1 MAPAAGKILIVTDA
15 WQPQINGVV
24 RTLTATMR
32 ELEKLGYI
40 VQLIAPGQE
49 GSLTLPVPFYSE
61 IRLEVL
67 SAPRVAKALDDFQ
80 PDYIHIATEG
90 PLGLAVRQL
99 CLERNRHFTTAYHT
113 CFPEYAAARL
123 DRLPFVRGWGGRI
136 AAWLSYR
143 VIRRFH
149 NASSAVMVATPAIE
163 ALLLKNNVAADR
175 LVRWSRG
182 VDLDIFKPEGAKHLA
197 LAALPHPI
205 ALTVGRVAVEK
216 NIQVFLDAPFA
227 GSKVV
232 IGDGPQLAALR
243 AAYPGVTFLGAI
255 TEAEKLADCYRAAD
269 MFVFPSR
276 TDTFG
281 LVLLEAM
288 ACGLPVA
295 CHNGPGQRGI
305 LCKAQNSSFYRMNDN
320 LAAAMTDLAAQSVD
334 SAVPRAFVAEHYSW
348 AHCTQQFVQAM
359 QATKPQ
365 LRDGFFARLFYDYV
379 LGFPRRFIANIPGIG
394 LVQWGG
400 SKLLHAGY
408 RAWNKRRAA
417 PPDDFA

>member
-1 MAPAAGKILIVTDA
+1 MPPTAGKILIVTDA

-32 ELEKLGYI
+32 ELERLGYA

-67 SAPRVAKALDDFQ
+67 SSERVAKVFDQFQ

-99 CLERNRHFTTAYHT
+99 CLDRKLCFTTAYHT
-113 CFPEYAAARL
+113 CFPEYAAARIDGISFL
-123 DRLPFVRGWGGRI
+123 RGWGGRI

-149 NASSAVMVATPAIE
+149 SASSAVMVTTPAIE
-163 ALLLKNNVAADR
+163 ALLRKNQVTPDR

-182 VDLDIFKPEGAKHLA
+182 VDLGTFRPDGARHPVF
-197 LAALPHPI
+197 AALPKPI

-216 NIQVFLDAPFA
+216 NIKAFLDAPFS

-232 IGDGPQLAALR
+232 IGDGPQLADLR
-243 AAYPGVTFLGAI
+243 KAYPNVTFLGAI
-255 TEAEKLADCYRAAD
+255 VEAEKLADCYRSAD
-269 MFVFPSR
+269 LFVFPSR

-295 CHNGPGQRGI
+295 CSNGPGQRGI
-305 LCKAQNSSFYRMNDN
+305 LCKAPDNRFYRMNDD
-320 LAAAMTDLAAQSVD
+320 LAAAMADMIAHPVD
-334 SAVPRAFVAEHYSW
+334 PTVPHEFVAEHYSW
-348 AHCTQQFVQAM
+348 AYCTQQFIQAM
-359 QATKPQ
+359 QATKPP
-365 LRDGFFARLFYDYV
+365 LRRGFFTSLLYDY
-379 LGFPRRFIANIPGIG
+379 LLSFPRRVIECIPGIG

-400 SKLLHAGY
+400 RKLLRAGY
-408 RAWNKRRAA
+408 RAWDKRRH
-417 PPDDFA
+417 PSPDDFT